1 MSNMKSVVAAAA
13 ITLASGRLELTAAQA
28 TSRKHSLKKIKV
40 NKEGDGLFEIQVP
53 VQFKA
58 GEKFG
63 YDGEVPKSMLDVF
76 VDPKEVA
83 ARERAKAEALQEER
97 RAIGVEVRADVCTR
111 IRAAMAAIEMPNELR
126 GKVLEAVN
134 AAEAA

>member
-1 MSNMKSVVAAAA
+1 MSSMKSVAAAAA

-28 TSRKHSLKKIKV
+28 SSRKHSLKLV
-40 NKEGDGLFEIQVP
+40 KETKSGGIYEIAFP

-76 VDPKEVA
+76 VDPREVA
-83 ARERAKAEALQEER
+83 ARAREKAEAEQVER
-97 RAIGVEVRADVCTR
+97 RAIAVEARADVCTR
-111 IRAAMAAIEMPNELR
+111 IRDAVAKIEMPEELR
-126 GKVLEAVN
+126 GSIVAAVD
-134 AAEAA
+134 AAEIA